1 MEMTDE
7 LMERFFKGL
16 CSEEEREAIDR
27 YIQENPL
34 AWEQYLARQDWQTID
49 YKQKL
54 HPALSGKM
62 LNKVRNATYRKAGV
76 VRTLKRLAVAA
87 IVLLAIGVG
96 WRYLLVNT
104 KDNIKIEEL
113 SSIAKVEPY
122 RVQRR
127 LNTTNKPLLIALEEG
142 SAITLS
148 PGSRVEYTTPLVK
161 EHKRTIYL
169 TGEAYFAV
177 AKDSAAPF
185 TVYSDGISTTAL
197 GTSFTIKAM
206 EKEPFISVH
215 LHTGKVVVKS
225 VDSVRRKMHHN
236 IYLTPTQIM
245 VYDKEKMLATVRT
258 ESSHLV
264 KADNK
269 TVVPNW
275 YMFSN
280 QPLVQVFEQLEEL
293 YGVKIN
299 YTKADLKDM
308 YFIGRFDKTDSLE
321 HIINDIAILNKLT
334 VTRKGNIY
342 TLTKK
347 DH

>member
-16 CSEEEREAIDR
+16 CSEEECKAIDR
-27 YIQENPL
+27 YIKENPL

-62 LNKVRNATYRKAGV
+62 LNNVRNATYRKTGV

-87 IVLLAIGVG
+87 IVLLVMVVG

-104 KDNIKIEEL
+104 KNNLQAGEL
-113 SSIAKVEPY
+113 PSIAKEETY

-127 LNTTNKPLLIALEEG
+127 INTTSKPLLIALEEG

-148 PGSRVEYTTPLVK
+148 PGSRVEYTAPLVK

-169 TGEAYFAV
+169 TGEAYFAI
-177 AKDSAAPF
+177 AKDSTAPF

-197 GTSFTIKAM
+197 GTSFTIRAI
-206 EKEPFISVH
+206 EKDPFISVH
-215 LHTGKVVVKS
+215 LHTGKVVIRS
-225 VDSVRRKMHHN
+225 ADSVRRKMHN
-236 IYLTPTQIM
+236 NVYLSPTQIM
-245 VYDKEKMLATVRT
+245 VYDKGKMLATVKT
-258 ESSHLV
+258 ENSHLA
-264 KADNK
+264 KAGNK

-293 YGVKIN
+293 YGVQIN
-299 YTKADLKDM
+299 YTRADLKDM